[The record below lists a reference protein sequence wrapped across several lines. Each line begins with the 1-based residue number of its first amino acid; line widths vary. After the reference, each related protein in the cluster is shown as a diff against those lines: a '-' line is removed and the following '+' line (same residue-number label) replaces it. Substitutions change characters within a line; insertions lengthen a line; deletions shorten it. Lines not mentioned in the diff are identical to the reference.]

1 MLFGPGDEVVLDPEV
16 GDGRLGGVH
25 ALAELDDLLLEPD
38 RGLGGILER
47 EIGAAL
53 DVGGGDGVGD
63 VGGELR
69 DRASARRSR

>member
-1 MLFGPGDEVVLDPEV
+1 MRPFVDLVV
-16 GDGRLGGVH
+16 GDGGLGGVH
-25 ALAELDDLLLEPD
+25 ALAQLYDLLLKPD
-38 RGLGGILER
+38 RGLGGVLER

-63 VGGELR
+63 VGGKLR